1 MKKLNTN
8 MHRDEWVAYL
18 DGFSTKN
25 KGRLARV
32 ELFDKRGAQ
41 DEANHLPL
49 DRISIEMQGADA
61 PRVEIL
67 LTDSAG
73 SDVRHF
79 TYAVDHVQRVT
90 PSAGASGQENEIEI
104 EDSQGALTI
113 LRIQS

>member
-1 MKKLNTN
+1 MNTT
-8 MHRDEWVAYL
+8 MEREDWADYL
-18 DGFSTKN
+18 EGFSARN

-32 ELFDKRGAQ
+32 ELFDKSGAQ
-41 DEANHLPL
+41 EEANHVPL
-49 DRISIEMQGADA
+49 DKVSIELKGEDA

-79 TYAVDHVQRVT
+79 TYTVVHVRRVT
-90 PSAGASGQENEIEI
+90 PSSGASGHENALEI
-104 EDSQGALTI
+104 EDSKGALTI